1 MNIRDALLLIR
12 GHAERQAGTGEMASL
27 YQLFTR
33 SRLAFADGL
42 CWLHSAPALPFTVDR
57 LLLPWLRFRRRSQS
71 VILRWV
77 AEAAMLWC
85 FLMMR

>member
-33 SRLAFADGL
+33 SRGVCRWAVLAAQCPGVA
-42 CWLHSAPALPFTVDR
+42 LHS
-57 LLLPWLRFRRRSQS
+57 
-71 VILRWV
+71 
-77 AEAAMLWC
+77 
-85 FLMMR
+85 